1 MKKRNIVMV
10 KVVVFDLGGT
20 LMQYVGM
27 PYSWVSFYRQ
37 GVREIKQK
45 YGCNVP
51 EEAVEKT
58 VQMLESFN
66 PRVHYREK
74 EYTAESIFTKAME
87 HWHMDVRHMDVPI
100 ADCVET
106 FWSSLNLKAEIYP
119 DTIPVLSSLRE
130 QGYTIAAL
138 TDLPS
143 AMPDRIFKR
152 DISELL
158 EYFDYYVSSAVSGYR
173 KPAGKGLQMIAE
185 KYEVPVA
192 ELILIGDE
200 EKDRLTAENAGCRFI
215 PVRRLGDTGD
225 GIKDLYELPALLHK

>member
-1 MKKRNIVMV
+1 MV

-87 HWHMDVRHMDVPI
+87 HWHMDVRHMDVRHMDVPI
-100 ADCVET
+100 EDCVET

-185 KYEVPVA
+185 KYEVPIA

>member
-1 MKKRNIVMV
+1 
-10 KVVVFDLGGT
+10 
-20 LMQYVGM
+20 MQYVGM

-45 YGCNVP
+45 YGCNVS

-100 ADCVET
+100 EDCVET
-106 FWSSLNLKAEIYP
+106 FWSSLNLQAEIYP

-158 EYFDYYVSSAVSGYR
+158 KYFDYYAD
-173 KPAGKGLQMIAE
+173 KGLQMIAE
-185 KYEVPVA
+185 KYEVSVA

-225 GIKDLYELPALLHK
+225 GIKDLYSLLQII